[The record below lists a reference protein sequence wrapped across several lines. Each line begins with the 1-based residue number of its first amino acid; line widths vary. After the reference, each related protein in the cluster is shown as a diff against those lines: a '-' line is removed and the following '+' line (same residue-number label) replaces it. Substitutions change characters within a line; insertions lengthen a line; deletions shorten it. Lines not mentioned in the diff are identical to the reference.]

1 MNTVS
6 HGNVSGSS
14 ANVSHSVIVADRLS
28 LGKDYADRLAPMK
41 LKIQKLR
48 EQHGWTQADLAEVSG
63 LSRSYIAGI
72 ESKNVDKSPSM
83 EAFLKLAKAFNVR
96 IGELFDDAKPI
107 VILGKV
113 GSGARVTLF
122 DERAKSGGPYHV
134 ACPFGLSGDGST
146 VGIEVEG
153 DSMAPVYKDGDV
165 LFYSYDMSGVSTDA
179 AGNICVCGDVAGNSW
194 VKYIKSGSEPGKFHL
209 ISLNPIADNAFD
221 IQLKWATPVVLLWPG
236 AMVERVL

>member
-1 MNTVS
+1 MSLVS
-6 HGNVSGSS
+6 HRNLSRSSGD
-14 ANVSHSVIVADRLS
+14 VSHSVIVSARLS
-28 LGKDYADRLAPMK
+28 LGKDSADRLATMK

-72 ESKNVDKSPSM
+72 ESKNVGKSPSM

-96 IGELFDDAKPI
+96 IGELFDDAKPV

-113 GSGARVTLF
+113 GSGARVILF
-122 DERAKSGGPYHV
+122 DERAKSGGPYNV
-134 ACPFGLSGDGST
+134 SCPFGLPGDGST

-165 LFYSYDMSGVSTDA
+165 LFYSYDTSGVSTEA
-179 AGNICVCGDVAGNSW
+179 AGNICVCEDVAGNSW

-209 ISLNPIADNAFD
+209 ISLNPIADNVFD
-221 IQLKWATPVVLLWPG
+221 VQLKWAAPVVLLWPQG
-236 AMVERVL
+236 MVERV